1 MNPWPLADLQTEI
14 TIQWVFHPRDLA
26 NSLNPLDHP
35 WNFDSAMVA
44 KHRLRCITR
53 ADREA
58 CNDGKWVASRRR
70 PDLWDV
76 LIAGS
81 ELYLHG
87 KRVESEADVARFFKP
102 RYRWERRR

>member
-1 MNPWPLADLQTEI
+1 MNPVIGYRPLWMELPVSMWPAYFEGERRLAQVKRHSRGTAGHA
-14 TIQWVFHPRDLA
+14 F
-26 NSLNPLDHP
+26 S
-35 WNFDSAMVA
+35 
-44 KHRLRCITR
+44 RLRITTHL
-53 ADREA
+53 DREA

-76 LIAGS
+76 LIVGS